1 MSTTNTKQA
10 FLVWITGLAGSGKT
24 TISHQ
29 VYEIIKKH
37 HKNTILIDG
46 DVVRELFNNDLGYD
60 KEDRLKN
67 AKRISNLANFLV
79 SQDINVICSTISLF
93 NEIHDYNRKN
103 CTTYF
108 EVLINTDLNELKKRD
123 KKGLYS
129 KFASSKITDLPGL
142 DFNYELPQNPD
153 LILNNNNS
161 EDLDI
166 NINKIISLVNS

>member
-1 MSTTNTKQA
+1 MSKTNTKQA

-29 VYEIIKKH
+29 VYDLVKIK

-79 SQDINVICSTISLF
+79 LQDINVICSTISLF

-103 CTTYF
+103 CTNYF
-108 EVLINTDLNELKKRD
+108 EVLINTNLDELKKRD

-129 KFASSKITDLPGL
+129 KFASNEINDLPGL